1 MTLEECV
8 SGEIGL
14 LLGVAP
20 SRLHPLLFGS
30 EGYLITGKTWSMIIK
45 GLIPGLQRHA

>member
-1 MTLEECV
+1 M

-30 EGYLITGKTWSMIIK
+30 VGYLITGKTWSMIIN
-45 GLIPGLQRHA
+45 GLIPGSQRHA